1 MATSHQLVS
10 LYLNEGDEWEKR
22 PLHHEILQHLFRSGC
37 AGGTVLRGLAGCTA
51 SAGGPGAPSV
61 RPPVVV
67 QFIDVRE
74 KVAEVMPML
83 RRMAG
88 HRLIT
93 LQDVQIVSP
102 E

>member
-1 MATSHQLVS
+1 MATSRQLVS
-10 LYLNEGDEWEKR
+10 IYLNEGDEWEKR
-22 PLHHEILQHLFRSGC
+22 PLHHEILQQLFRFGC
-37 AGGTVLRGLAGCTA
+37 AGGTVLRGLAGFTA
-51 SAGGPGAPSV
+51 SAGGPGAQGV

-67 QFIDVRE
+67 MFIDAPE
-74 KVAEVMPML
+74 KVAEVMPTL

-93 LQDVQIVSP
+93 LQDVQVVSP